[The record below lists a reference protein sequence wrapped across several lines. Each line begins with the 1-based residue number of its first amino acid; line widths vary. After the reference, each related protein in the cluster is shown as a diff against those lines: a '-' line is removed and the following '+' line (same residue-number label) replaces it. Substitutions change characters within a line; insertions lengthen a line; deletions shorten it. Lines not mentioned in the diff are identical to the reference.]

1 MIDYQKG
8 FIKQPVIKQSLTFL
22 RVSFLIRENLKKMIE
37 IFCQGVIV
45 SNVIFAFLDH
55 LKPKT

>member
-22 RVSFLIRENLKKMIE
+22 RVSFLSRENLKKMIE